1 MTKSLSKVNSASLK
15 VLYTLQLLF
24 DRDLSMPDLI
34 KYYELYHNEY
44 NSNFVMSKYIN
55 TCRYCGINIK
65 KINNKYKIVNFP
77 IGIKFSSSELSL
89 FNELKNCCEKIKLHH
104 LSEHMQSILDKIN
117 KYLERPISP
126 VSTSAIKDSRIKNFE
141 KACILSQKIK
151 VIFNDDKSLQCEPID
166 ITFGEDSV
174 ILKVFDGSNSK
185 DLSYDLEKL
194 FALFKLESK
203 KIEYQNKPFDLIS
216 LLKSINRVYEKD
228 FRDRKIIFSMDYSSL
243 TERDCYLDSE
253 VVEYMLRSIMD
264 IFSRFANLGKCYL
277 NIGHPPMDFL
287 KTREFA
293 ANDFFD
299 TKKYV
304 LFEAKI
310 ADLVFSKDEL
320 DNIFDTYYKGA
331 TKRPI
336 GLRASLNLLKIYIFQ
351 YFFFAETF

>member
-174 ILKVFDGSNSK
+174 VLKVFDGSNSK
-185 DLSYDLEKL
+185 DLSPEDIKQI
-194 FALFKLESK
+194 
-203 KIEYQNKPFDLIS
+203 KILPQ
-216 LLKSINRVYEKD
+216 
-228 FRDRKIIFSMDYSSL
+228 
-243 TERDCYLDSE
+243 
-253 VVEYMLRSIMD
+253 
-264 IFSRFANLGKCYL
+264 
-277 NIGHPPMDFL
+277 
-287 KTREFA
+287 KTSTQFIPK
-293 ANDFFD
+293 
-299 TKKYV
+299 TV
-304 LFEAKI
+304 LFEIKGRLAKNYQI
-310 ADLVFSKDEL
+310 RPHEQIWKVCTNGDIVISNRFEDKTKLLHRLMRYGENCKLVSPQSYINDMKTMIE
-320 DNIFDTYYKGA
+320 DT
-331 TKRPI
+331 
-336 GLRASLNLLKIYIFQ
+336 LKNY
-351 YFFFAETF
+351 A